1 MRPNRRGASQDN
13 AGAQSKL
20 EHPNIMAFK
29 QHGFTPVGTSGTD
42 NIIGNCVF
50 CGGDKFFVNAE
61 TKMWDCKH
69 CGKNGGFLTFLRDV
83 VEFCVHGMGRRE
95 LRELVDNRGLSSS
108 TLRHH
113 QLGFNTV
120 TGRYMLPVFDMNH
133 ENVWDIRSYNIGDR
147 LISTAG
153 CTTALFG
160 WEDLQRTDY
169 DTIWLCE
176 GEWDRMAMWEV
187 IQAEGLTRD
196 IAVGVPGAGTF
207 KNEWTVYFK
216 DKDVNVVYDHDYD
229 KVVNGKLRKGAGPA
243 GAVKV
248 YERLRSAAHDL
259 RFVHWPEKYKDGY
272 DLRDY
277 YNDHGNDAGKTLRG
291 LHALFQ
297 VLPKGYDAE
306 AAETDGVSVVRY
318 DGPGVSMVKLYAAFQ
333 KWLHLPDTTV
343 LDVVYG
349 TIVANR
355 LPGDPLWTFLV
366 DRSGGAK
373 SVILRAIEDCPAV
386 VTTTSLTPHALISG
400 HTGMGGGDPSLIP
413 RLDGKVLT
421 IKDFTTILNMNLTKR
436 DEIFGILRDAYD
448 GKIEWV
454 FGNGKVCSY
463 TSKFGML
470 AGVTPA
476 IELFTEGHTAL
487 GERFLRF
494 RPDRDDSMAFERV
507 MMHRAMENTTH
518 EVEMQAELSKV
529 SIELLNHDFGPLPGC
544 SPEIQQQVV
553 YLAQYIS
560 LLRGTINRDKYSKE
574 ITHNP
579 FTELGTRLTKQ
590 LYKLLLAIGQLHR
603 AGSITPAHFE
613 AIKGVARSTTPTRME
628 VAVEKMYKHGSTRP
642 YSVRDIAELI
652 NLPSL
657 TAGRVAENL
666 TMLGVLKRIKLD
678 KMSSTGDTVQYIITN
693 DVLELIDATNL
704 FERRVYADGK
714 KDPGGNGG
722 SSGAGQRKGS
732 ARRSRRGGAD

>member
-1 MRPNRRGASQDN
+1 
-13 AGAQSKL
+13 
-20 EHPNIMAFK
+20 
-29 QHGFTPVGTSGTD
+29 
-42 NIIGNCVF
+42 
-50 CGGDKFFVNAE
+50 
-61 TKMWDCKH
+61 
-69 CGKNGGFLTFLRDV
+69 
-83 VEFCVHGMGRRE
+83 
-95 LRELVDNRGLSSS
+95 
-108 TLRHH
+108 
-113 QLGFNTV
+113 
-120 TGRYMLPVFDMNH
+120 
-133 ENVWDIRSYNIGDR
+133 
-147 LISTAG
+147 
-153 CTTALFG
+153 
-160 WEDLQRTDY
+160 
-169 DTIWLCE
+169 
-176 GEWDRMAMWEV
+176 
-187 IQAEGLTRD
+187 
-196 IAVGVPGAGTF
+196 
-207 KNEWTVYFK
+207 
-216 DKDVNVVYDHDYD
+216 
-229 KVVNGKLRKGAGPA
+229 
-243 GAVKV
+243 
-248 YERLRSAAHDL
+248 
-259 RFVHWPEKYKDGY
+259 
-272 DLRDY
+272 
-277 YNDHGNDAGKTLRG
+277 
-291 LHALFQ
+291 
-297 VLPKGYDAE
+297 
-306 AAETDGVSVVRY
+306 
-318 DGPGVSMVKLYAAFQ
+318 
-333 KWLHLPDTTV
+333 
-343 LDVVYG
+343 VYG
-349 TIVANR
+349 TIIANR
-355 LPGDPLWTFLV
+355 LPGDPLWMFLV

-463 TSKFGML
+463 NSKFGML

-494 RPDRDDSMAFERV
+494 RPDRDDSMVAERV
-507 MMHRAMENTTH
+507 MMQRALGNTTH

-529 SIELLNHDFGPLPGC
+529 SVELLNHDFGALPGC
-544 SPEIQQQVV
+544 SPEIQQQVI

-579 FTELGTRLTKQ
+579 FTELATRLTKQ

-603 AGSITPAHFE
+603 VEHVTAAHFE

-652 NLPSL
+652 NLPNL

-678 KMSSTGDTVQYIITN
+678 KMSSTGDTVQYIITS

-714 KDPGGNGG
+714 KDKGGNGG
-722 SSGAGQRKGS
+722 SSGAGQRKGG
-732 ARRSRRGGAD
+732 ARRNRGSGSD